1 MSIDRFFNKTVTQRR
16 KAFSTSATVEVWG
29 NIKTALKCCI
39 PPTSPGDSL
48 AFSSIN
54 MHLNI
59 THQLFCWATESIKVG
74 DKIIDG
80 STTIGADI
88 AFVDGGVAADSITCV
103 AATFLTDGL
112 KVGDVF
118 RVVGSSSNDGE
129 YTILTV
135 AAGIITVATGS
146 LAAEGAAATI
156 TLTKGD
162 EYIVRLQPK
171 KWGTFLQLYLSEVA

>member
-1 MSIDRFFNKTVTQRR
+1 MSIERFFDKTVTQRR
-16 KAFSTSATVEVWG
+16 KASSTSNTVEVWG
-29 NIKTALKCCI
+29 NIKTSLKCCI
-39 PPTSPGDSL
+39 PPTSPGDSI
-48 AFSSIN
+48 AYNSEN

-59 THQLFCWATESIKVG
+59 THQMFCHATEKIKVG

-80 STTIGADI
+80 ATTIGSDI
-88 AFVDGGVAADSITCV
+88 AFVDGGVTSDSITCV
-103 AATFLTDGL
+103 AATFITDGF

-118 RVVGSSSNDGE
+118 RVVGSTSNDGV

-146 LAAEGAAATI
+146 LTTEGAAETI
-156 TLTKGD
+156 TLVIGD

-171 KWGTFLQLYLSEVA
+171 KWGTFYQLYLSEVA

>member
-1 MSIDRFFNKTVTQRR
+1 MSIGRFFNKTVTQRR
-16 KAFSTSATVEVWG
+16 KGSSTSATVEVWG
-29 NIKTALKCCI
+29 NISTSLKCCI
-39 PPTSPGDSL
+39 PPTSPGDSI
-48 AFSSIN
+48 AFSSVN

-80 STTIGADI
+80 STTLGADI
-88 AFVDGGVAADSITCV
+88 AFVDGGLAADSITCV
-103 AATFLTDGL
+103 AATFLTDGF

-118 RVVGSSSNDGE
+118 RVVGSTSNDGE

-135 AAGIITVATGS
+135 VAGTITVATGS
-146 LAAEGAAATI
+146 LTTEAASATI
-156 TLTKGD
+156 TLTTGD

-171 KWGTFLQLYLSEVA
+171 KWGEFLQLYLSEVA